1 MKTEFNLSEKKHEL
15 STIDK
20 LTLGIPVENNEHIYY
35 KEEDVKEFIR
45 LLKKEIK
52 KGVVLD
58 CWQNMTIAQIKGQI
72 DFIINDLLGDKLR

>member
-45 LLKKEIK
+45 LLKEELVIK
-52 KGVVLD
+52 LD
-58 CWQNMTIAQIKGQI
+58 LKTIYPKDYKIVM
-72 DFIINDLLGDKLR
+72 DMINKLAGENGNLSIG